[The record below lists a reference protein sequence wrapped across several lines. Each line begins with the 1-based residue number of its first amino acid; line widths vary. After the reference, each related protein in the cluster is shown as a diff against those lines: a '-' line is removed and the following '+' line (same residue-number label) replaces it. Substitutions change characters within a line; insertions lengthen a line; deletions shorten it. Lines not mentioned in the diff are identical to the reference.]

1 MIYTKDLESKIGT
14 KNGYLHESF
23 RVREPLAEAGVVN
36 MLFGSDSQVTVPL
49 YFRMYLY

>member
-1 MIYTKDLESKIGT
+1 MIYTKDLESETGK
-14 KNGYLHESF
+14 KNGHLHESF
-23 RVREPLAEAGVVN
+23 KVREPEAGVVN